1 MINGKPIL
9 GVSALTKSFG
19 GLTAVNDVS
28 LTVSNGE
35 ILGVIGPNGAG
46 KTTFFNVIA
55 GSMPPTSGTV
65 TFDGNDCTAMRAD
78 HMARL
83 GMTRTFQITSLFPA
97 LSVLDN
103 VRAATYRTKSTGWIS
118 SILRTSAYRAEE
130 QAVNDSAMEAL
141 RFVELE
147 RRADVNA
154 EALSYGEQR
163 RLEIAIALAAQPR
176 LLLLDEPAAGMNPEE
191 GQRLVSMI
199 KTIRDQGISVLLVEH
214 HMRVVMGVCDR
225 VVVIDHGTKI
235 AEGTPSH
242 VVNNPDVIRVYLGR
256 EAVSA

>member
-1 MINGKPIL
+1 MSGKPVL
-9 GVSALTKSFG
+9 DVSGLTKAFG

-28 LTVSNGE
+28 LTVGQGE

-55 GSMPPTSGTV
+55 GSLPPTSGSV
-65 TFDGNDCTAMRAD
+65 HFDGTDCTGMRAD

-97 LSVLDN
+97 LSAFDN
-103 VRAATYRTKSTGWIS
+103 VRAATYRTKSTGWLSAIFRS
-118 SILRTSAYRAEE
+118 ATYRTEE
-130 QAVNDSAMEAL
+130 EAVREAAMTAL
-141 RFVELE
+141 RFVELDG
-147 RRADVNA
+147 RAHVMAD
-154 EALSYGEQR
+154 ALSYGEQR
-163 RLEIAIALAAQPR
+163 RLEIAIALAAEPR

-191 GQRLVSMI
+191 GQRLVGMI
-199 KTIRDQGISVLLVEH
+199 KKIRERGISILLVEH

-225 VVVIDHGTKI
+225 VVVIDHGIKI
-235 AEGTPSH
+235 AEGAPSD